1 MTAGGEQPVS
11 HMFESEEHAVSG
23 TNSTL
28 DDRGPGQPRSL
39 EELALDKQAVEDAA
53 EHAKSIA
60 GRVTNVVAEAGKAIG
75 LSPPGPAEP
84 FKPEHRDLNEG
95 ERRGLVVLA
104 GITIGGFLLGGLGRR
119 KKEAKASSA
128 H

>member
-1 MTAGGEQPVS
+1 
-11 HMFESEEHAVSG
+11 MFQAEEDAESG
-23 TNSTL
+23 TTSTL

-39 EELALDKQAVEDAA
+39 EELALDKQALEDAA

-60 GRVTNVVAEAGKAIG
+60 GRVSNVVAEAGEAIG
-75 LSPPGPAEP
+75 LKAPGPAEP

-95 ERRGLVVLA
+95 ERRGLFVLA

-119 KKEAKASSA
+119 KKEAKSSEA